1 MPGTPQALDPPLDPL
16 AFADPEAYAR
26 DGYPHAVWARLRR
39 EAPLYWFDRGEGEHF
54 WAVTRHEDIVS
65 ISRRPDLFASGPTL
79 VVHLTP
85 FAKRGPPIDKALIDF
100 DPPVHGPQRQ
110 IISRVFKPGALRR
123 WHADIERIARGVVDD
138 LFAEGEEGECDFVE
152 KISAPLPIAVIGWLL
167 GVPEP
172 DWPKLFDWTNRMLGA
187 RDPEYRDRASPRET
201 VRAAEEELYAY
212 FDHLIAARRRE
223 PRDDLISL
231 FAHAEVEGHR
241 LSDHEA
247 RVWCNLI
254 VKAGNETTRNA
265 TTGGML
271 ALIEHPDALRRLQ
284 REPALLGSGIEE
296 MLRWTS
302 PLIHFARTATRDVEL
317 RGQQVARG
325 DIVALFYPS
334 ANRDEDVFD
343 APSEFRIDRR
353 PNRHL
358 AFGIG
363 EHFCAG
369 AHVARLEMDYAFRF
383 LLPRLAEIELAGEP
397 SRLRSN
403 MLGGIKHL
411 PVRYKLT
418 R

>member
-1 MPGTPQALDPPLDPL
+1 MPGVAPVLEPPVDPL
-16 AFADPEAYAR
+16 AFVDPNAFAR
-26 DGYPHAVWARLRR
+26 DGYPHAVWARLRD
-39 EAPLYWFDRGEGEHF
+39 EAPVYWFDRGEGEHF
-54 WAVTRHEDIVS
+54 WAITRHEDVVS
-65 ISRRPDLFASGPTL
+65 MSRRPDLFVSDPTL

-85 FAKRGPPIDKALIDF
+85 LAKRGPPMAKALIDF
-100 DPPVHGPQRQ
+100 DPPKHGLQRQ
-110 IISRVFKPGALRR
+110 IISRVFKPRALRR
-123 WHADIERIARGVVDD
+123 WHADIERIARGVVEE

-152 KISAPLPIAVIGWLL
+152 KVSAPLPIAVIGWLL
-167 GVPEP
+167 GVPEA

-187 RDPEYRDRASPRET
+187 RDPEYRDRASPAET
-201 VRAAEEELYAY
+201 VRAAEAELYEY
-212 FDHLIAARRRE
+212 FDFLIEQRRRE
-223 PRDDLISL
+223 PREDLVSL
-231 FAHAEVEGHR
+231 FAHAEVEGR
-241 LSDHEA
+241 ALTQDEV

-271 ALIEHPDALRRLQ
+271 ALIEHPDALRQLQ
-284 REPALLGSGIEE
+284 REPELLGSGIEE

-302 PLIHFARTATRDVEL
+302 PLIHFARTATRDVEV
-317 RGQQVARG
+317 RGQLISRG

-334 ANRDEDVFD
+334 ANRDAEVFDEPDVF
-343 APSEFRIDRR
+343 RVDRR

-383 LLPRLAEIELAGEP
+383 LLPRIAEIELAGP
-397 SRLRSN
+397 PARLRSN

-411 PVRYKLT
+411 PVRYKLK